1 MTHPELTK
9 AELNAIREALE
20 VFLSEVES
28 QSGEEMQAHSPR
40 LAAAAKRARAKVCAM
55 IAATEKKR

>member
-1 MTHPELTK
+1 MTRHELTK
-9 AELNAIREALE
+9 AELNATREALD

-28 QSGEEMQAHSPR
+28 QSGEEMQSHSPR
-40 LAAAAKRARAKVCAM
+40 LVAAAKRARAKVCAM